1 MTVHADPQETT
12 HRPEGRVLRDAFGTF
27 PSGVVA
33 VAGRVGGQLLG
44 IAASSFTSISLDPAL
59 VSFSVA
65 KTSNTWPALRDAE
78 QVGISVLADHH
89 DSLCRQLAGPADQ
102 RFDGLALHTSPEGAV
117 LLDEAVATFTC
128 TVEQEVEAGD
138 HVIVVL
144 RVSEVSAEG
153 DRPPLVFHRSGFQRL
168 HRDDLDPSRLD
179 GRINGEAVGAGSA
192 ASDGGDGGEGD
203 AETADER
210 GKSKAG
216 EHAA

>member
-1 MTVHADPQETT
+1 MTVHANRQETT
-12 HRPEGRVLRDAFGTF
+12 THRLEGRVLRDAFGTF
-27 PSGVVA
+27 PSGVVT

-44 IAASSFTSISLDPAL
+44 IAASSFTSISLEPAL

-65 KTSNTWPALRDAE
+65 KASNTWPALRDAE
-78 QVGISVLADHH
+78 QLGISVLADHH
-89 DSLCRQLAGPADQ
+89 DALCRQLAGPAGH

-128 TVEQEVEAGD
+128 TIEQEVEAGD

-153 DRPPLVFHRSGFQRL
+153 DRAPLVFHRSGFQRL

-179 GRINGEAVGAGSA
+179 GRINGEAV
-192 ASDGGDGGEGD
+192 DTGGED
-203 AETADER
+203 ADPADTTDQHR
-210 GKSKAG
+210 KDKTG